1 MAAPIE
7 EVKKEKEQEKGQEK
21 KEKGQEKGQEKENEK
36 EKEKEKGQEKEKGRE
51 KGQEKGQEKEQE
63 KEQELSG
70 KLYLMN
76 FSHLSC
82 WKGSEPGWPCWE
94 EQPGV
99 GEAQP
104 GPVGTS
110 RVAPVTLWGAVLGQG
125 RVFSSSLCFWGS
137 LQKATSMQSGAMTA
151 HRT

>member
-21 KEKGQEKGQEKENEK
+21 KEKGQEKGQEKEK
-36 EKEKEKGQEKEKGRE
+36 EK
-51 KGQEKGQEKEQE
+51 EKGQEKEQE

-82 WKGSEPGWPCWE
+82 WKGSEPVWPCWE
-94 EQPGV
+94 ELPGV

-137 LQKATSMQSGAMTA
+137 LQKATSMQSGATTA